1 MNHALSAN
9 DLYLL
14 APELSITLLALAVMM
29 VDLFVKRRAVT
40 VMVALLGL
48 IVPAAFAITQALTLD
63 FSVAH
68 HAFFNMLVVDQYAIF
83 LQILFLI
90 IAAVMILASYDYVG
104 KYVKADGEFYTLLLF
119 SVTGMMLMASTG
131 ELISIYISLELT
143 SIPLYV
149 MAGLI
154 RANER
159 SAEAAVKYVLLG
171 AMSSAILLYGFAL
184 LYGLTGTTDL
194 MGIAM
199 LIKNGIHT
207 GNVIVPL
214 QNNIMELVAGI
225 LILAGFGFKISA
237 VPFHMWAPDI
247 YEGAPTPA
255 TAFFSVGS
263 KAAGFAALIRV
274 FIDGGLGQV
283 NLLPLVIGFSIVAIL
298 TMTLGNF
305 VAAVQAN
312 VKRMMAYSSI
322 AQAGYILVGVTASLA
337 SHESAGNSAVLF
349 FIFVYVLTNLGAFSG
364 IIALANATGGERI
377 EDFRGLAKR
386 APLLSLGTAL
396 CLLSLG
402 GIPPMAGFIS
412 KILIFTAA
420 WGQGQ
425 ALISSGQVVV
435 GQSLNVLVV
444 VALINSIISLVYY
457 GRLVKVMYFDAP
469 LKDDHL
475 STSIGLSSS
484 IALMT
489 AALIVITFA
498 AQLVLAVTSPAA
510 NSLLAFLLGR

>member
-1 MNHALSAN
+1 MFETY

-14 APELSITLLALAVMM
+14 APELSLALVAMAVML
-29 VDLFVKRRAVT
+29 VDLFVKRRFVT
-40 VMVALLGL
+40 VTVALIGL
-48 IVPAAFAITQALTLD
+48 IIPLGFAISQVFLVGPLVANHTLP
-63 FSVAH
+63 SNQ
-68 HAFFNMLVVDQYAIF
+68 AFFGMFIADQYAIF
-83 LQILFLI
+83 FDIVFLI
-90 IAAVMILASYDYVG
+90 IAAVMLLASYSYVG

-131 ELISIYISLELT
+131 ELISIYISYELA

-149 MAGLI
+149 MAGLL
-154 RANER
+154 RTGER

-194 MGIAM
+194 MGIATA
-199 LIKNGIHT
+199 IKNGVHT
-207 GNVIVPL
+207 GNL
-214 QNNIMELVAGI
+214 MELVAGI

-274 FIDGGLGQV
+274 FIDGNLGLANTV
-283 NLLPLVIGFSIVAIL
+283 SLVAAFSIVAIL

-305 VAAVQAN
+305 VAAVQTN

-322 AQAGYILVGVTASLA
+322 AQAGYILIGVTASLA
-337 SHESAGNSAVLF
+337 SNNSAGNSAVLF

-377 EDFRGLAKR
+377 EDFRGLGRR

-402 GIPPMAGFIS
+402 GIPPMAGFVS
-412 KILIFTAA
+412 KVFLFTAV

-425 ALISSGQVVV
+425 ALLSSGQVVT
-435 GQSLNVLVV
+435 GQLLNVLVV

-457 GRLVKVMYFDAP
+457 GRVVKAMYFDAP
-469 LKDDHL
+469 LKEDHL
-475 STSIGLSSS
+475 STPIGLSTS
-484 IALMT
+484 ITLTT

-498 AQLVLAVTSPAA
+498 AQLVLAATSPAA

>member
-1 MNHALSAN
+1 MFHLS

-14 APELSITLLALAVMM
+14 SPELSLSLLALVVMA
-29 VDLFVKRRAVT
+29 VDLFTKRRIVT
-40 VMVALLGL
+40 VTVALVGL
-48 IVPAAFAITQALTLD
+48 IVPVAFAISLALSLD

-83 LQILFLI
+83 FKIVFLI
-90 IAAVMILASYDYVG
+90 IAAVMIVASYSYVG
-104 KYVKADGEFYTLLLF
+104 KYVRADGEFYTLLLF
-119 SVTGMMLMASTG
+119 SVTGMMFMASTG

-149 MAGLI
+149 MAGLL
-154 RANER
+154 RTDEH

-194 MGIAM
+194 MGIAT
-199 LIKNGIHT
+199 LISSGIHS
-207 GNVIVPL
+207 GNVIVSL
-214 QNNIMELVAGI
+214 QSNVMELVAGV

-274 FIDGGLGQV
+274 FIDGGLGHV
-283 NLLPLVIGFSIVAIL
+283 NLPAMIIVISIVAIL
-298 TMTLGNF
+298 TMTLGNV
-305 VAAVQAN
+305 VAAVQTN

-322 AQAGYILVGVTASLA
+322 AQAGYILVGFTASLA
-337 SHESAGNSAVLF
+337 SNQSSGNAAVLF
-349 FIFVYVLTNLGAFSG
+349 FIFVYVITNLGAFSG

-386 APLLSLGTAL
+386 APLLSLGTAA

-412 KILIFTAA
+412 KVVIFISA

-425 ALISSGQVVV
+425 ALISAGH
-435 GQSLNVLVV
+435 GLEGGWLTALVI
-444 VALINSIISLVYY
+444 VALINTIVSLVYY
-457 GRLVKVMYFDAP
+457 GRIVKVMYFDAP
-469 LKDDHL
+469 LKEDHL
-475 STSIGLSSS
+475 TTPYSLSTTL
-484 IALMT
+484 ALT
-489 AALIVITFA
+489 AAALVVIFFV
-498 AQLVLAVTSPAA
+498 AQLVLAAAGPAA

>member
-1 MNHALSAN
+1 MFHLS

-14 APELSITLLALAVMM
+14 SPELSLTLLALAVLL
-29 VDLFVKRRAVT
+29 VDLFVKRREVT
-40 VMVALLGL
+40 VTVALVGL
-48 IVPAAFAITQALTLD
+48 IIPVAFAISQALTLD
-63 FSVAH
+63 FSVSH
-68 HAFFNMLVVDQYAIF
+68 HAFFNMLVVDQYAVFFKIVF
-83 LQILFLI
+83 LL
-90 IAAVMILASYDYVG
+90 IAAVMIPASYSYVG
-104 KYVKADGEFYTLLLF
+104 KYVRADGEFYTLMLL
-119 SVTGMMLMASTG
+119 SVTGMMFMASTG

-154 RANER
+154 RTSEK

-194 MGIAM
+194 MGIAT
-199 LIKNGIHT
+199 LIKGGIHT
-207 GNVIVPL
+207 GNGVISL
-214 QNNIMELVAGI
+214 QNNLMELIAGV

-247 YEGAPTPA
+247 YEGSPTPA

-283 NLLPLVIGFSIVAIL
+283 NLTSIITVVGIVAIL

-305 VAAVQAN
+305 VAAVQSN

-322 AQAGYILVGVTASLA
+322 AQAGYILVGFSASVA
-337 SHESAGNSAVLF
+337 SNQPAGNAAVLF

-364 IIALANATGGERI
+364 IIALANATGGEYI
-377 EDFRGLAKR
+377 DDFRGLARR
-386 APLLSLGTAL
+386 APLLSAGTAL
-396 CLLSLG
+396 CLLSLA
-402 GIPPMAGFIS
+402 GIPPMAGFIGMVF
-412 KILIFTAA
+412 IFTSA

-425 ALISSGQVVV
+425 ALIAQGNSLLSGW
-435 GQSLNVLVV
+435 LIALVV
-444 VALINSIISLVYY
+444 IGLLNSVISMVYY
-457 GRLVKVMYFDAP
+457 GRIVKAMYFDP
-469 LKDDHL
+469 PPKPDHL
-475 STSIGLSSS
+475 PTPIGLSSS
-484 IALMT
+484 ITLTT

-498 AQLVLAVTSPAA
+498 ASIILGLANPAA
-510 NSLLAFLLGR
+510 TSLLTFFK